1 LPESINE
8 QIIKGMDMKEQF
20 EKAKIII
27 DDIVF
32 NHIFEMEDIYGEC
45 EDRRSIEEA
54 LKLLFDLAEK
64 SVK

>member
-1 LPESINE
+1 MN
-8 QIIKGMDMKEQF
+8 MKEQF
-20 EKAKIII
+20 EEAKIII